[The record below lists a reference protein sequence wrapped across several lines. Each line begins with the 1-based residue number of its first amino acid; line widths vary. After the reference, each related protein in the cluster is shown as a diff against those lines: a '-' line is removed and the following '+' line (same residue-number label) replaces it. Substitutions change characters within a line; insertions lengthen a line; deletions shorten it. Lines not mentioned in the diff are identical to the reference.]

1 MTLIDDQ
8 SRPARTRG
16 ASASRRTVA
25 GIWALTAALL
35 ALVVITFL
43 PTSFV
48 IQQPGPV
55 YDTIGGV
62 VDSDGQEVPLIE
74 VADAETYETSGSLDL
89 TTVQVVG
96 NRERTP
102 SWFELALAWLDPAR
116 AVVPLDSVFPE
127 GQTTE
132 QREEQN
138 AVAMVDSQAEA
149 TAAALTQLGYDV
161 GAHLRV
167 VGPTSDESPAAG
179 VLAEDD
185 VVVAADG
192 EPVSDV
198 EGLKEIIAAGEGDAV
213 VLTIQRDGAEQDVE
227 IVPDEVEADGETSWA
242 IGVYLTTAF
251 DFPIDVTIQLEDV
264 GGPSAGTMFA
274 LGIIDTLTPGSLTGG
289 EEIAGTGTIDA
300 AGTVGAI
307 GGIRQ
312 KLYGASGAGADW
324 FLAPAEN
331 CDEVVGHIPQGLQV
345 FSISTLDD
353 ALAAVEAI
361 ASGETDALPTC
372 TTG

>member
-1 MTLIDDQ
+1 MTLTDDQ
-8 SRPARTRG
+8 PRPERTRG
-16 ASASRRTVA
+16 VSASRRTVA

-62 VDSDGQEVPLIE
+62 VDSDGREVPLIE

-198 EGLKEIIAAGEGDAV
+198 EHLKEIIAAGEGDAV
-213 VLTIQRDGAEQDVE
+213 VLTIERDGAEQDVE

-274 LGIIDTLTPGSLTGG
+274 LGIIDTLTPGALTGG

-331 CDEVVGHIPQGLQV
+331 CDEVVGHVPAGLQV

-361 ASGETDALPTC
+361 AAGETGALPTC